1 MSGAGFEP
9 VAFQLGRAMK
19 TRPAILRSS
28 VKAAVT
34 DIKQTALLENV
45 SLSKRPI
52 VHPQGPASKR
62 TTCGDITNDDNHN
75 TTKAPRKQP
84 MRFMRE
90 AEVTGNASADS
101 LNCFLQEG
109 GSIVGTEA
117 VGETQSP
124 ESETVSQDRGQSEEP
139 VPLAF
144 RPGATHPP
152 AEEQPVPS
160 NYAEDIFNYMT
171 QREKHFALLSY
182 MDRQPGINV
191 HMRGILI
198 DWMVEVQESYELND
212 ETLYLAVKMVDRFL
226 SKQLCQREALQLVG
240 ATSLLIA
247 AKFEE
252 LCPLYVDDFLYICD
266 DSYKREEILRMERT
280 ILQVLEFDINIPT
293 AYCFLR
299 HYAKYAEVGTKTLAL
314 ARYICELTLQD
325 YSYVEER
332 ASCLASACLSLAM
345 RMDSPDTKPR
355 IVKHPMG
362 YINRRP
368 CGLLNRLNETVREQP
383 HQKLRVIYSKY
394 SRRVSFEVAK
404 IPALGAVEMEELV
417 SGEEDC

>member
-247 AKFEE
+247 AKFE
-252 LCPLYVDDFLYICD
+252 
-266 DSYKREEILRMERT
+266 
-280 ILQVLEFDINIPT
+280 
-293 AYCFLR
+293 
-299 HYAKYAEVGTKTLAL
+299 YAEVGTKTLAL

>member
-139 VPLAF
+139 V
-144 RPGATHPP
+144 
-152 AEEQPVPS
+152 
-160 NYAEDIFNYMT
+160 
-171 QREKHFALLSY
+171 KHFALLSY